1 MIWLI
6 RLGAY
11 ALSGMAVWHFID
23 GADPASIISG
33 RHLVLDPDHGM
44 IFGVCAGFSN
54 FTGMDVT
61 VIRLIWV
68 LFALYRGFGI
78 GAYLLAFLIM
88 PMGVR

>member
-1 MIWLI
+1 MFWLI

-23 GADPASIISG
+23 GGADPASIVSGG

-44 IFGVCAGFSN
+44 VFGVCAGISN
-54 FTGMDVT
+54 FTGIDVT
-61 VIRLIWV
+61 VIRFIWV

-78 GAYLLAFLIM
+78 GAYLLAFFIM
-88 PMGVR
+88 PMK